1 MKKIHALALAVSS
14 YFLVACASNSTQQD
28 EVSFPK
34 LGSTYLK
41 TGAFIEPS
49 AFERIQPGLDRDQ
62 VRLILGNPHFNE
74 GLIPKNNWNYAFNFK
89 VGQESHEYITC
100 QYQVQFAKVEVKP
113 QPISHEQT
121 VATRQS
127 LMVAEHWE
135 NPTCEALVRA
145 TVSTQAPVAVIA
157 ADQSVER
164 FELSGD
170 ALFAFAGSAYKDL
183 APAGVRS
190 LEKLVAD
197 IKQHYVE
204 IERIKV
210 TGHTDRIG
218 SAASNH
224 RLSLARANTVAQYLA
239 SHGIDRDVIV
249 TEGRGFFEPVA
260 ECGTSTQITPE
271 LVACLQ
277 PNRRVVLEIK
287 ATRQAQ

>member
-14 YFLVACASNSTQQD
+14 CFLMACASNSTQQGD
-28 EVSFPK
+28 VSFPK
-34 LGSTYLK
+34 LSSTYLK

-89 VGQESHEYITC
+89 TGPQSHDYITC
-100 QYQVQFAKVEVKP
+100 QYQVEFAKVEVKP
-113 QPISHEQT
+113 QPISHEDT

-135 NPTCEALVRA
+135 NPSCEALARA
-145 TVSTQAPVAVIA
+145 TVSTQAPVVVLA
-157 ADQSVER
+157 ADKPVEVV
-164 FELSGD
+164 ELSGG

-183 APAGVRS
+183 NPAGLRS

-197 IKQHYVE
+197 INKHYVA
-204 IERIKV
+204 IEEIKV
-210 TGHTDRIG
+210 VGHADRIG
-218 SAASNH
+218 SAASNYQ
-224 RLSLARANTVAQYLA
+224 LSVARAETVAQYLI
-239 SHGIDRDVIV
+239 SHGIDPQVIV
-249 TEGRGFFEPVA
+249 TEGRGSFAPVA
-260 ECGTSTQITPE
+260 ECGTSQQVTPE